1 MTDSAAPRSPPA
13 AGRAGIASAQCACY
27 YPGQFISGRQPT
39 LPTLPTKAARRERHQ
54 QLAPCAL
61 VAANVADCGIRG
73 PLMLVFSN
81 LLVNLAARP
90 ACLDAARSLTSAC
103 SPPRQWSAD
112 KHTISDGCACD
123 AHERRTARVRRA
135 RPDGQVHCHGRQ
147 RSQ

>member
-90 ACLDAARSLTSAC
+90 ACLA
-103 SPPRQWSAD
+103 
-112 KHTISDGCACD
+112 G
-123 AHERRTARVRRA
+123 RRTEPHLRLLTTTPV
-135 RPDGQVHCHGRQ
+135 VSRQ
-147 RSQ
+147 AHHQRWVCM